1 MRSVTLFV
9 AGIAVGLAAQI
20 AIAQSGNRGVAMM
33 NHVGVNVPNIPEAVT
48 YYTQKMGYK
57 EAFRATNDNGEPT
70 LVYLHISRDTFL
82 ELQQATEQAPAGQL
96 THWGLE
102 TPDIKATVAAFRQ
115 KGLMVSDPG
124 APSAFTGGILANV
137 TDPVYGRIELSE
149 QPAGGKLRAATEA
162 WKE

>member
-1 MRSVTLFV
+1 MRIIVVFV
-9 AGIAVGLAAQI
+9 AGIVVGTEIQSVVAQ
-20 AIAQSGNRGVAMM
+20 GPVARVRL
-33 NHVGVNVPNIPEAVT
+33 NHVAISVKDVPEAVKF
-48 YYTQKMGYK
+48 YGEKLG
-57 EAFRATNDNGEPT
+57 FREVVRNPNGRSAYIQ
-70 LVYLHISRDTFL
+70 VNRDTFL

-124 APSAFTGGILANV
+124 APSAFTGGVLANV
-137 TDPVYGRIELSE
+137 TDPTYGRIELSE
-149 QPAGGKLRAATEA
+149 QPPGGKLRAATEA